1 MISITNCVS
10 LWFRPCYKMMLNY
23 ENNSNAENLWQYK
36 SRFSLIDLAL
46 ASSTDLA
53 R

>member
-1 MISITNCVS
+1 MKTTA
-10 LWFRPCYKMMLNY
+10 
-23 ENNSNAENLWQYK
+23 NAENLWQYK
-36 SRFSLIDLAL
+36 SKFSLIDLAL